1 MAYRDHC
8 NRRWSS
14 LRKKATELSTDPRH
28 ALGRTAENQALVWLE
43 RQGLSLVT
51 RNWRGHRGELD
62 LVMREQDTLVVV
74 EVRARPGRSHP
85 EARASIGPAK
95 ARRLRATV
103 RDYLGASG
111 FGDELPVRIDVVT
124 LAGNRACPDLHWWR
138 AAL

>member
-1 MAYRDHC
+1 MPA
-8 NRRWSS
+8 
-14 LRKKATELSTDPRH
+14 DPRH
-28 ALGRTAENQALVWLE
+28 ALGRDAEDRALAWLE

-62 LVMREQDTLVVV
+62 LVMCTQRMLVIV
-74 EVRARPGRSHP
+74 EVRARPGRTHA

-124 LAGNRACPDLHWWR
+124 LAGDRTSPGLRWWR

>member
-1 MAYRDHC
+1 M
-8 NRRWSS
+8 
-14 LRKKATELSTDPRH
+14 STDPRH
-28 ALGRTAENQALVWLE
+28 ALGRNAENQALAWLE
-43 RQGLSLVT
+43 RQGLSLVA

-62 LVMREQDTLVVV
+62 LVMRDRDTLVIV

-85 EARASIGPAK
+85 EARASIGPSK

-111 FGDELPVRIDVVT
+111 FGDELPVRIDIVT
-124 LAGNRACPDLHWWR
+124 LAGDRARPHLRWWR